1 MKLSVIMPV
10 FNEESTILK
19 IIDRV
24 RKVDIDKQIVIVDDG
39 SIDRTREILE
49 NLSDEDI
56 KVIYHAENR
65 GKGSA
70 IRTAIPYLEGEVTVI
85 QDADLEYDPQEY
97 HKLVRPI
104 IDGKASIVYGS
115 RFLQFNKPIYL
126 RYLLGNKFLTWLINI
141 LYCSRITDSY
151 TCYKAFETGVLKN
164 LTLGAKRFEFEAEV
178 TIKLLK
184 KGYEI
189 REVPIS
195 YSPRTLREGKKINW
209 KDALSGILT
218 ILKYR
223 LGK

>member
-19 IIDRV
+19 ILDRV

-49 NLSDEDI
+49 KLSDENI
-56 KVIYHAENR
+56 RVIYHAQNR

-70 IRTAIPYLEGEVTVI
+70 IRTAIPYLKGEVTVI

-126 RYLLGNKFLTWLINI
+126 RYFLGNKFLTWLINI

-151 TCYKAFETGVLKN
+151 TCYKAFDTGVLK
-164 LTLGAKRFEFEAEV
+164 TLRLAAKRFEFEAEV
-178 TIKLLK
+178 TVKLLK